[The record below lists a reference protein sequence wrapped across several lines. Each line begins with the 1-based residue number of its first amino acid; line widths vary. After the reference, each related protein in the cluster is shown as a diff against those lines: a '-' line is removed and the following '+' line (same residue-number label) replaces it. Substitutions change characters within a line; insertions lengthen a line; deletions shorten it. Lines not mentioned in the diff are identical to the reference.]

1 MNKVYIIIIII
12 FILLITIG
20 IISIGL
26 YNKILFRKKK
36 VEDKLNSIKQNLKDR
51 NEIIRKLNTIFSNSS
66 FHEDNL
72 MLELNDLYIKI
83 NENSDTTLNLMNN
96 TDRLLVKALS
106 LDNLY
111 PELNKNEEYNALKE
125 LFKDSQ
131 YKVMYGVE
139 TYNEEVEEY
148 NKYRTKPIISI
159 VNKVFK
165 FPDYEIYRKE
175 KDAV

>member
-1 MNKVYIIIIII
+1 MNMAYIIIICI
-12 FILLITIG
+12 FCILIVLG
-20 IISIGL
+20 IIIVGF
-26 YNKILFRKKK
+26 YNRILFRKKK
-36 VEDKLNSIKQNLKDR
+36 VEDKLNSIKENLKER
-51 NEIIRKLNTIFSNSS
+51 NEIIRRLNTLFANSS

-83 NENSDTTLNLMNN
+83 NENSDTTLNILNN
-96 TDRLLVKALS
+96 TDKLLVKALS

-111 PELNKNEEYNALKE
+111 PELIKNEEFNALKE

-148 NKYRTKPIISI
+148 NKYRNKAIINI
-159 VNKVFK
+159 INKVFK
-165 FPDYEIYRKE
+165 FPDYDTYRKDKNE
-175 KDAV
+175 L